1 MFKKA
6 LLLIA
11 LLTFQQLATAQPT
24 DMANLLRFRASL
36 HNPVK
41 PTGDFFYADKTG
53 AIVPL
58 NLRIRDLTPP
68 ELTTLVNGSLVLYDK
83 LAVDPK
89 NPAASIAAT
98 CVVPPG
104 VKRGIFVIVPSPAGI
119 KPPFRMICIEDSFK
133 TFLKG
138 ESRVLTLIPKQAAI
152 EAGEHKIAIHP
163 GVLTR
168 VPAVTKVDEYNMAQ
182 MKVHYMPVDQWVP
195 VTERQLQFLEGF
207 RRIFILHTT
216 PGAMQPTVSTL
227 IDKSDPAAPSAAA
240 ATP

>member
-1 MFKKA
+1 MFKKS

-11 LLTFQQLATAQPT
+11 LFTFQQFATAQPADT
-24 DMANLLRFRASL
+24 ANLVRFRASL

-58 NLRIRDLTPP
+58 DLRIRDLTPP

-104 VKRGIFVIVPSPAGI
+104 VKRGIFVIMASPAGV
-119 KPPFRMICIEDSFK
+119 KPPFRIVCIEDSFK

-138 ESRVLTLIPKQAAI
+138 ESKVLTLIPQEAAI

-163 GVLTR
+163 GVVAN
-168 VPAVTKVDEYNMAQ
+168 VPAVKKVDNYNMAQ
-182 MKVHYMPVDQWVP
+182 TKVFYKPADQWVP
-195 VTERQLQFLEGF
+195 VMELKLQFLEEF
-207 RRIFILHTT
+207 RRIFILHIT
-216 PGAMQPTVSTL
+216 PGAMRPTVSTL
-227 IDKSDPAAPSAAA
+227 IDKSSPPATSAP
-240 ATP
+240 ATTP